1 MHSIRK
7 LRELGHGTAEQFA
20 ALLADDVVM
29 HSPLL
34 IRAIIGREAV
44 AKTMAASSQNRDNPG
59 AYVLERKLDAS
70 TTFLRWQGTID
81 GHEFESL
88 ELLTDGAD
96 GKLKERTVAYRP
108 FPALK
113 IFREKQRAATSDVL
127 PPDMWDYPADSH
139 QTPSDHPEPVPNAG
153 SQNV

>member
-1 MHSIRK
+1 MHPIRK
-7 LRELGHGTAEQFA
+7 LRESGHATPAQFA

-34 IRAIIGREAV
+34 IRAIVGREAV
-44 AKTMAASSQNRDNPG
+44 AKTMAASSKNRDNPG
-59 AYVLERKLDAS
+59 AYVLERKLDES
-70 TTFLRWQGTID
+70 TTFLRWQGTIE

-88 ELLTDGAD
+88 ELLTDGVD

-108 FPALK
+108 FPALR

-127 PPDMWDYPADSH
+127 PPDMWDYPADDR
-139 QTPSDHPEPVPNAG
+139 TPSGHPEPILSAG
-153 SQNV
+153 SGNV

>member
-1 MHSIRK
+1 MHPIRE
-7 LRELGHGTAEQFA
+7 LRESGQATAAQFA

-34 IRAIIGREAV
+34 IRAIVGREAV
-44 AKTMAASSQNRDNPG
+44 ARTMAASSKNRDNPG
-59 AYVLERKLDAS
+59 AYVLERRLDKD
-70 TTFLRWQGTID
+70 TTFLRWQGTIE

-96 GKLKERTVAYRP
+96 GRLKERTVAYRP

-113 IFREKQRAATSDVL
+113 IFREKQRAATADVL
-127 PPDMWDYPADSH
+127 PADMWDYPADD
-139 QTPSDHPEPVPNAG
+139 QKPLDRPEANLSAG
-153 SQNV
+153 SQNA

>member
-1 MHSIRK
+1 MHPIRK
-7 LRELGHGTAEQFA
+7 LRESGHATAAQFA
-20 ALLADDVVM
+20 ALLEDDVVM

-34 IRAIIGREAV
+34 IRAIVGREAV
-44 AKTMAASSQNRDNPG
+44 ARTMAASSKNRDNPG
-59 AYVLERKLDAS
+59 AYVLERKLDEN
-70 TTFLRWQGTID
+70 TTFLRWQGTIE

-127 PPDMWDYPADSH
+127 PPDMWDYPADNQAS
-139 QTPSDHPEPVPNAG
+139 SDHPEAIPTTG
-153 SQNV
+153 SQDV

>member
-1 MHSIRK
+1 MHPIRK
-7 LRELGHGTAEQFA
+7 LRESGHATPELFA

-34 IRAIIGREAV
+34 IKAILGRDAV
-44 AKTMAASSQNRDNPG
+44 AKTMAASSRNRDNPG
-59 AYVLERKLDAS
+59 EYVLERKVDEH
-70 TTFLRWQGTID
+70 TTFLRWKGTIE

-88 ELLTDGAD
+88 ELLTDGLD

-113 IFREKQRAATSDVL
+113 IFRDKQRAAVGDSIPADA
-127 PPDMWDYPADSH
+127 WEYPA
-139 QTPSDHPEPVPNAG
+139 V
-153 SQNV
+153 

>member
-1 MHSIRK
+1 MHPIRK
-7 LRELGHGTAEQFA
+7 LRESGHATAAQFA

-34 IRAIIGREAV
+34 IRAIVGRDAV
-44 AKTMAASSQNRDNPG
+44 AKTMAASSKNRDNPG
-59 AYVLERKLDAS
+59 TYVLERRLDEN
-70 TTFLRWQGTID
+70 TTFLRWRGTIE

-108 FPALK
+108 FPALR
-113 IFREKQRAATSDVL
+113 IFREKQRAATSDML
-127 PPDMWDYPADSH
+127 PADMWDYPADNQAS
-139 QTPSDHPEPVPNAG
+139 SDHPEAILSTG

>member
-1 MHSIRK
+1 MHPIRQ
-7 LRELGHGTAEQFA
+7 LRESAHATAAQFA

-34 IRAIIGREAV
+34 IRAIVGREAV
-44 AKTMAASSQNRDNPG
+44 AKTMAASSKNRDNPG
-59 AYVLERKLDAS
+59 AYVLERKLDEN
-70 TTFLRWQGTID
+70 TTFLRWQGTIE

-113 IFREKQRAATSDVL
+113 IFREKQRAATSEVL
-127 PPDMWDYPADSH
+127 PPDMWDYPADNR
-139 QTPSDHPEPVPNAG
+139 TG
-153 SQNV
+153 SGHSEEILSTGSGNV

>member
-1 MHSIRK
+1 MHPIRK
-7 LRELGHGTAEQFA
+7 LRESGHATPDLFA

-34 IRAIIGREAV
+34 IKAILGRDAV
-44 AKTMAASSQNRDNPG
+44 AKTMAASARNRDNPG
-59 AYVLERKLDAS
+59 EYILERKVDEN
-70 TTFLRWQGTID
+70 TTFLRWKGTIE

-88 ELLTDGAD
+88 ELLTDGPD

-113 IFREKQRAATSDVL
+113 IFRDKQRAAVGDSIPADA
-127 PPDMWDYPADSH
+127 WEYPA
-139 QTPSDHPEPVPNAG
+139 A
-153 SQNV
+153 